1 MIDKPNI
8 SIILIGQLALQ
19 ALPFHGNPV
28 CKMPN
33 DNAQKILGQM
43 LRIVTVACL
52 QPLQTNHCRQAQS
65 RQPEPQPLR

>member
-8 SIILIGQLALQ
+8 SIILIGQLAMQ

-52 QPLQTNHCRQAQS
+52 QPL
-65 RQPEPQPLR
+65 

>member
-19 ALPFHGNPV
+19 VLPFHCNPV

-33 DNAQKILGQM
+33 DNAQTIMGQK

-52 QPLQTNHCRQAQS
+52 QPL
-65 RQPEPQPLR
+65 